1 MEWVEF
7 LFLCGYLFSVYLSQR
22 NVQLASSL
30 EGVVSTAP
38 QLAYR
43 LLASPSKHS
52 NPQYQGSHGT
62 VGSKPIND
70 HMFRYLYRLISV
82 SEIKHWTI
90 LVYRISVQNQCQASL
105 QITPYGYPHPIDA
118 CPNGLFD
125 QIKLRDPIRS
135 FTVLH
140 FWRWGQIAHRQLVP
154 LWTWIWCIYYLLG
167 NCNSIFVRKG
177 LAGGLIINLSSTS
190 VLLDVLGPR
199 SSMCFYQGVAH
210 IPTMTDVLAVK
221 GTVDLFE
228 KKMREKHLFCI

>member
-1 MEWVEF
+1 M
-7 LFLCGYLFSVYLSQR
+7 FLCGYLFSFYLSQR

-105 QITPYGYPHPIDA
+105 QPHTVIHMHRCLSQWSIWSNKTPGSYSKFYGT
-118 CPNGLFD
+118 
-125 QIKLRDPIRS
+125 S
-135 FTVLH
+135 FL
-140 FWRWGQIAHRQLVP
+140 
-154 LWTWIWCIYYLLG
+154 
-167 NCNSIFVRKG
+167 
-177 LAGGLIINLSSTS
+177 
-190 VLLDVLGPR
+190 
-199 SSMCFYQGVAH
+199 
-210 IPTMTDVLAVK
+210 
-221 GTVDLFE
+221 
-228 KKMREKHLFCI
+228 KMRPNSSQTASPFMDMNMMHLLPLRKFNIC